1 MNDCA
6 GGFLQFSFCRVA
18 APLFV
23 LVIVLMWVLISSSEL
38 SEVGPSFFRLAP
50 EAGGF
55 ANDIFRSGICEGY
68 MYASVYQNLE
78 PTAGKQKEAR
88 PLTKIRTQ
96 SDTVT
101 SCHPNPEF
109 CIEIVGN
116 SNDGAL

>member
-6 GGFLQFSFCRVA
+6 GEFLQFSFCRVA

-68 MYASVYQNLE
+68 MYASVYQNL
-78 PTAGKQKEAR
+78 GLLQGSRKKR
-88 PLTKIRTQ
+88 G
-96 SDTVT
+96 
-101 SCHPNPEF
+101 H
-109 CIEIVGN
+109 
-116 SNDGAL
+116 